1 MILNT
6 FFIYLISLS
15 LTYNLYYHDCTE
27 LLLIWHIGLKFIF
40 LFILDQAVAAP
51 EAVLANLAAELVVA
65 VRNVG
70 VAEGVEPV
78 EVGVAAKKNRQAH
91 PQHKR

>member
-1 MILNT
+1 MIAN
-6 FFIYLISLS
+6 
-15 LTYNLYYHDCTE
+15 N
-27 LLLIWHIGLKFIF
+27 WHIGQKYFF
-40 LFILDQAVAAP
+40 LFILDQAVEVP
-51 EAVLANLAAELVVA
+51 EAVLANLAVELVVA

-78 EVGVAAKKNRQAH
+78 EVGVVVKKNPQAH

>member
-1 MILNT
+1 MLKAPDLKKWFT
-6 FFIYLISLS
+6 QDGCDLKKAGTFGQSFKFFVFFIP
-15 LTYNLYYHDCTE
+15 
-27 LLLIWHIGLKFIF
+27 
-40 LFILDQAVAAP
+40 DQAVAVI
-51 EAVLANLAAELVVA
+51 EAVLANLAVELVVA

-78 EVGVAAKKNRQAH
+78 ELGVAPKKNRQAH